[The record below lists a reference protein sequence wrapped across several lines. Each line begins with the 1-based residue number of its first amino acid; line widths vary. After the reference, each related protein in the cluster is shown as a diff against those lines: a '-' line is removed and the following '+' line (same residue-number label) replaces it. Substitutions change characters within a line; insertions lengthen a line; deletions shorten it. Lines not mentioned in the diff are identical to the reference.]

1 MQIEVDNEILAALID
16 AHFGVKHKISLN
28 SEKKNYLDLTFYL
41 FLHKLR
47 LMIDF
52 YFYFYKKFLMMHPL

>member
-28 SEKKNYLDLTFYL
+28 SEKKNSIS
-41 FLHKLR
+41 FLE
-47 LMIDF
+47 
-52 YFYFYKKFLMMHPL
+52 KFSKGAHPEG

>member
-28 SEKKNYLDLTFYL
+28 SEKKNITEAYA
-41 FLHKLR
+41 HGGQICQKE
-47 LMIDF
+47 
-52 YFYFYKKFLMMHPL
+52 KFI

>member
-28 SEKKNYLDLTFYL
+28 SEKKNITEGIFIPQDLSL
-41 FLHKLR
+41 IH
-47 LMIDF
+47 I
-52 YFYFYKKFLMMHPL
+52 